1 MAPVRI
7 PAIVCLVGALLGLTF
22 GVISTL
28 DYAAHLDR
36 QVHDLHCSII
46 PGAAAA
52 AEQAVESG
60 CRVAM
65 NSPYGALMRDRL
77 WGGIPIGLFAVGA
90 FSFFAAFAAYLAL
103 AGARAPRHAVSF
115 FALAALSPLA
125 VSIGMATL
133 SALELGSFCKTCI
146 GIYVSSL
153 VLSVGGVV
161 GWWRVR
167 KAAPGASDGRTALKL
182 MHVVTWLCVLAG
194 FAITPA
200 LVYARSV
207 PSYGAK
213 VRGCGTLAST
223 DDPDKALLHVASRGA
238 VQPVVMVVDPLC
250 PSCKGFHQRL
260 VTEGIF
266 DKLDTTL
273 VLFPLDSECNWNLS
287 TPLHPGA
294 CAVARAV
301 ICGDTRAIDV
311 LEWAYQNQDALLAAA
326 KKQDG
331 EEEVLALVDARFPGT
346 RDCANDKKTR
356 ARLDAMMRFA
366 VRNKLEVA
374 TPQLFVGDQRLC
386 DEDSDIGLSYALHM
400 LAPPLRKP

>member
-36 QVHDLHCSII
+36 QVHDLHCSIV

-52 AEQAVESG
+52 AEKVESG

-65 NSPYGALMRDRL
+65 NSPYSALLRDRL
-77 WGGIPIGLFAVGA
+77 WGGVPIGLFAVGA

-103 AGARAPRHAVSF
+103 AGGKAPRHAVSF
-115 FALAALSPLA
+115 FALAALSPLL
-125 VSIGMATL
+125 VSIGMGTL
-133 SALELGSFCKTCI
+133 SAMELGSFCKTCI
-146 GIYVSSL
+146 GIYAASFIL
-153 VLSVGGVV
+153 FVGGVI

-167 KAAPGASDGRTALKL
+167 KAAPAGGEGTRTSLKL

-213 VRGCGTLAST
+213 VRGCGTLT
-223 DDPDKALLHVASRGA
+223 TTEDPDKALLHITPRGA

-250 PSCKGFHQRL
+250 PSCKGFHKRL
-260 VTEGIF
+260 EVEGVL
-266 DKLDTTL
+266 DKLDITL

-294 CAVARAV
+294 CTVARAV
-301 ICGDTRAIDV
+301 LCGEDRAVDV
-311 LEWAYQNQDALLAAA
+311 LEYAYDEQDALLAAA
-326 KKQDG
+326 KKQEA
-331 EEEVLALVDARFPGT
+331 EEEVLALMDARFPGV
-346 RDCANDKKTR
+346 RECAKDKKTKT
-356 ARLDAMMRFA
+356 RLDAMMRFA
-366 VRNKLEVA
+366 VKNKLEVA
-374 TPQLFVGDQRLC
+374 TPQLFVGEQRLC
-386 DEDSDIGLSYALHM
+386 DEDSDIGLSYALHV